1 LNRRV
6 RIGITL
12 ALSGIVVVALG
23 FILLSSL
30 IRRTLYTAPA
40 APQEQPITQ
49 KVVIASR
56 DLAVGAY
63 LEEADLALLDVP
75 VEMAPRNAFQE
86 VDTVVNRI
94 VKYPMIQGEMVLSH
108 QLADPDIVHHDLA
121 FEMDEDMVMMAVPS
135 TDLMSRLAVIERGD
149 IVDLFISLSVPVKA
163 NPDQLPAEA
172 DETTELTRLFT
183 FDSFEKV
190 NVTAVVADVVT
201 QETEDGGQTQQ
212 TSVKAYLL
220 AMDPQDALVLKHLID
235 LGAKFDIVLRNPTSE
250 ILFEL
255 SPVMQEY
262 ILDRYQLEVLPTET
276 P

>member
-1 LNRRV
+1 MNRRV

-23 FILLSSL
+23 FILLSGL
-30 IRRTLYTAPA
+30 IKRTLGTNTV
-40 APQEQPITQ
+40 APQVQPITQ
-49 KVVIASR
+49 KVVIASH

-75 VEMAPRNAFQE
+75 VEMAPRNSFQDL
-86 VDTVVNRI
+86 DTVVNRI

-121 FEMDEDMVMMAVPS
+121 FEMGDDMVLMAVPS
-135 TDLMSRLAVIERGD
+135 TDLMSRLAIIERGD
-149 IVDLFISLSVPVKA
+149 IVDLFISLSVPVKS
-163 NPDQLPAEA
+163 NPDQLPADGE
-172 DETTELTRLFT
+172 DTTELTRLFT
-183 FDSFEKV
+183 FDSFEKI

-201 QETEDGGQTQQ
+201 QETEGGGQVQQ
-212 TSVKAYLL
+212 TNVKAYLL

-235 LGAKFDIVLRNPTSE
+235 IGAQFDIVLRNPTSE

-262 ILDRYQLEVLPTET
+262 ILDRYQLEVMPTET